1 MALFL
6 LAACHSNL
14 IVTETHFALSGTE
27 KMLVLPFRNLTEE
40 YGKEG
45 IVRCPLSGTV
55 FMAGEVMEGSEQR
68 LTDQLIHILN
78 NSTDFSLVFSN
89 QPEAMSVFIS
99 YAESKFADRDFLVK
113 AARKAKA
120 DIVLTG
126 YIYRFRQRVGN
137 QYAIQSPASVAFG
150 LHLIKVEDGSNVW
163 YAHFDETQSSLSEN
177 LFGLKQFFKRK
188 AKWITAEEMAISGL
202 EDMLKTLPH
211 Q

>member
-1 MALFL
+1 
-6 LAACHSNL
+6 
-14 IVTETHFALSGTE
+14 
-27 KMLVLPFRNLTEE
+27 MLVLPFRNLAEE

-45 IVRCPLSGTV
+45 IVRCPLSGSV
-55 FMAGEVMEGSEQR
+55 FVAGKVMEGSEQR

-78 NSTDFSLVFSN
+78 NSTDFSLVFSR
-89 QPEAMSVFIS
+89 QPEAMSVFVS
-99 YAESKFADRDFLVK
+99 YAESIFAERDFLVK
-113 AARKAKA
+113 TGCKAKA
-120 DIVLTG
+120 DIVLIG

-137 QYAIQSPASVAFG
+137 QYTIQSPASVAFG
-150 LHLIKVEDGSNVW
+150 LHLIKVEDSSNVW